1 MKYLTAAALA
11 AAALTVGMPGDA
23 EAADPQRSV
32 KSLPG
37 WEAVGRLNILGR
49 NMCTA
54 SLIAPNLVLTA
65 AHCLYDPQSGQAVD
79 PTKIVFEAGLM
90 GKRSKASRSV
100 DKAVVHPT
108 YRHRKTG
115 GSQIGSDIA
124 VLRLENPINSNKIQP
139 LVMAWDA
146 NLGDAVGVLS
156 YNHTHATRPSLER
169 SCQVLAKQ
177 SKTLVMSCRVDF
189 GASGAPVLM
198 VIPGHVPKLVSVISA
213 KGAIGSRS
221 VSIGTTLDASLW
233 RLMKQAG

>member
-1 MKYLTAAALA
+1 MKHLIAAAVA
-11 AAALTVGMPGDA
+11 AAAVTVGMPGGA

-32 KSLPG
+32 RSLPG

-49 NMCTA
+49 NMCTGT
-54 SLIAPNLVLTA
+54 LIAPNLVLTA
-65 AHCLYDPQSGQAVD
+65 AHCLFDPLSGLAVD

-90 GKRSKASRSV
+90 GKRSKASRDV
-100 DKAVVHPT
+100 AKAVVHPT
-108 YRHRKTG
+108 YQHRRTG
-115 GSQIGSDIA
+115 NSPMGSDIA
-124 VLRLENPINSNKIQP
+124 VLRLENPISSNQIRP
-139 LVMAWDA
+139 LGMSWDA

-177 SKTLVMSCRVDF
+177 STTLVMSCRVDF
-189 GASGAPVLM
+189 GASGAPVLL
-198 VIPGHVPKLVSVISA
+198 VIPGSVPKLISVISA
-213 KGAIGSRS
+213 KGAMGSRS